1 MRRGVYSLR
10 KFVPHPEYPREWNFK
25 ARIRP
30 PEPRQIKMEPQMEV
44 KTEPR
49 LMDVALKPLIAN
61 QESVSQGLSATK
73 PVTTVPGVVQHPH
86 QPTVSTAE
94 SAGPR
99 LIAESAGPR
108 IIAESA
114 GPRAAE
120 NAGPRTSTENPN
132 PSATAG
138 NVSPQPRAPSVTTP
152 APIVLEVPAASVVQ
166 VPMAAPSGRVTRRA
180 AAAAASAAS
189 LPAAVPEPEPPPADS
204 KGRPSRKSAKSDW
217 KDGPVKLRNYMVRLL
232 NDPHGPLVVY
242 AYRISLRKALKDKE
256 RRKSALQAVHGEIKN
271 MEDGDVLDFLLRQRI
286 PHKER
291 KHIIPA
297 HLFLTD
303 KFKADGAFDKVKA
316 RLVANGDR
324 QDPDS
329 VGDTYS
335 PTVNQI
341 SVFTQL
347 NLAAATG
354 ADLSAYDIKG
364 AFLVT
369 PIDSKRERIYLRIPP
384 EVSAQWISLYPER
397 AAFLSEDGCLY
408 ASLKKYIYG
417 LQEASHEFN
426 NLLHRTLLKMGFR
439 ASKADRCIYVKNT
452 PEGIVIA
459 STHVDDILLS
469 APTLELQGWFET
481 QLEASFQIVRQYG
494 DLSYLGMRIQ
504 YDREKKQIRVSQS
517 GSVRDIVARHGCGDL
532 RKFPSTP
539 ATMAI
544 TTPDAE
550 SPPCDKTAYLSLVM
564 TLMYIARLTR
574 PDILYAVT
582 LLATRS
588 ACPTESDSV
597 HLRRIVRY
605 LAGTPDVGIVFD
617 GTRPVVPVIYADA
630 SHITHPDGLSQAGI
644 IITLG
649 SAPILSRSFKI
660 KLVTRSSSESELFA
674 LEEAS
679 TYAGWLKLLLSDLGA
694 PCSGPI
700 TTYQDNTSTIVMA
713 TQGGHFK
720 KVKHMLVRESF
731 VKERIEQRDIVLRY
745 LPTAQMP
752 ADILTKSL
760 SQPVA
765 SPHLHTLCVK

>member
-1 MRRGVYSLR
+1 MIAYSAGPAGGHEKMAERNIQSTRTRKLCIENTLPYELPKDLEAEAWHAAIAALNSTPNKRSGAYTPYQLVTKRRPPIPKFHFGQSGVFHYRRPDTPNQRTEWGIFLGNGDGPRHYRGYLPMRRGVYSLR

-347 NLAAATG
+347 L
-354 ADLSAYDIKG
+354 L
-364 AFLVT
+364 LVHICRPT
-369 PIDSKRERIYLRIPP
+369 ISKVHSSLHQLIP
-384 EVSAQWISLYPER
+384 
-397 AAFLSEDGCLY
+397 
-408 ASLKKYIYG
+408 
-417 LQEASHEFN
+417 
-426 NLLHRTLLKMGFR
+426 
-439 ASKADRCIYVKNT
+439 
-452 PEGIVIA
+452 
-459 STHVDDILLS
+459 
-469 APTLELQGWFET
+469 
-481 QLEASFQIVRQYG
+481 
-494 DLSYLGMRIQ
+494 
-504 YDREKKQIRVSQS
+504 
-517 GSVRDIVARHGCGDL
+517 SVRG
-532 RKFPSTP
+532 FT
-539 ATMAI
+539 
-544 TTPDAE
+544 
-550 SPPCDKTAYLSLVM
+550 
-564 TLMYIARLTR
+564 
-574 PDILYAVT
+574 
-582 LLATRS
+582 
-588 ACPTESDSV
+588 
-597 HLRRIVRY
+597 
-605 LAGTPDVGIVFD
+605 
-617 GTRPVVPVIYADA
+617 
-630 SHITHPDGLSQAGI
+630 
-644 IITLG
+644 
-649 SAPILSRSFKI
+649 
-660 KLVTRSSSESELFA
+660 
-674 LEEAS
+674 
-679 TYAGWLKLLLSDLGA
+679 
-694 PCSGPI
+694 
-700 TTYQDNTSTIVMA
+700 
-713 TQGGHFK
+713 
-720 KVKHMLVRESF
+720 
-731 VKERIEQRDIVLRY
+731 
-745 LPTAQMP
+745 
-752 ADILTKSL
+752 
-760 SQPVA
+760 
-765 SPHLHTLCVK
+765 